1 MNIINKLIDI
11 KLLNISRI
19 CNLIKLDFETKDNQ
33 TICIHI
39 QSALFRGL
47 ELGNLLITS
56 NDIYVPSIQHK
67 KSLKFKWDLPGNT
80 LFDDQLLLFEKKVLG
95 KKVISVDLKNK
106 DLFIELQDNY
116 RLEIIANTL
125 ENDTEN
131 FRVFIQGDINSHFVV
146 ENL

>member
-131 FRVFIQGDINSHFVV
+131 FRVFTRRYK
-146 ENL
+146 

>member
-1 MNIINKLIDI
+1 MDIINKIFDAKIVSL
-11 KLLNISRI
+11 SRI
-19 CNLIKLDFETKDNQ
+19 CNLVKLDFETKDNQ

-95 KKVISVDLKNK
+95 KKAISADLKNK

-116 RLEIIANTL
+116 RLEIIVNTL

-131 FRVFIQGDINSHFVV
+131 FRVFIKGDIGSHFVV